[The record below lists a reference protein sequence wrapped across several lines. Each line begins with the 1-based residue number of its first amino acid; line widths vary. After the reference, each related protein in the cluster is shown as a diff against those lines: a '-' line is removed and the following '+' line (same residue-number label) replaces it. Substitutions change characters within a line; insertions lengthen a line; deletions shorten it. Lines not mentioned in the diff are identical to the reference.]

1 MSSISFLQLNLNK
14 CQLAQANLASELTL
28 LNKPFICLLQEPHFN
43 RTQKPSSFNL
53 NSVQCFH
60 GLCTKKLWP
69 RAMIIAAK
77 SLQLSKI
84 TSLTSRDTT
93 TITLHNREEETIITA
108 AYQDIKNN
116 HVVYNIDN
124 CLEKASNLNK
134 PIILG
139 IDSNA
144 HSQLWQCET
153 TNQRGQVF
161 EETIATYGIYVCNT
175 GKKDT
180 YSSTIGK
187 SIIDITLVSSTLV
200 DMVSQWYV
208 SDKSTFS
215 DHKLITFL
223 FSSHKQDPVQTRNYE
238 KANWHLFTSNLEKR
252 YDYKTPVGWSTDTI
266 EKEVNKFNAEIK
278 MALDLAC
285 PLKTIN
291 DKHKPNY
298 WWTTELEVQKA
309 KVDKHHAA
317 WRKFSSYPN
326 TPKANI
332 DEAKKNYVTL
342 KNEYAKMITSAK
354 ANAWQKVLTDNG
366 DIYKLDKLIYRREQN
381 NVSLLRGCSSA
392 KDSLA
397 ALLDNYFPNSSELTE
412 VEEEVANNNWVRN
425 KDLSSINYINLGK
438 VKEAFLDMEPLNAA
452 SDAGIKAIV
461 YQKLPQ
467 RMLSRLTDIYR
478 ACIRLNHTPAQ
489 WCKADVIFL
498 AKNGKTSYDLA
509 SSFRPISKFGI
520 PLKGLEKLV
529 KWEIERTAL
538 KVKPLFKDQHA
549 YSRIKNTET
558 AILRIIDEIEKGL
571 LRKEYTLVV
580 YLDLKGAFNNLNT
593 DEALKA
599 MATRQIDEDITNWYG
614 SFIKKRVITASLL
627 GVKQTRKVD
636 RGTPQGGVLSPLI
649 WNIVMDELL
658 ELLDDGIVIPIAFA
672 DDLTIILRGIDE
684 TILAEQAEKALNKAN
699 EKWLKRYGQEFCPT
713 KCIAVMYTNR
723 RKWIRRPIILKGET
737 IPYKKEA
744 KYLGVI
750 LDSKLKGNSHII
762 KKIGSAKKHLFSY
775 LHAISKTYGPNP
787 RLLKRAYDTI
797 IIPTLLH
804 GCHAFGDQ
812 AQTKNIKAKLSSL
825 NRLACL
831 MMAPVAPTTGTT
843 ALEVLYD
850 IMPLHC
856 LIEQKASEIMARI
869 CDRIPVT
876 WDGLG
881 KLSKN
886 GTIRRWKT
894 RLPKIAKNITI
905 TDMIPKEL
913 YEERNFKVV
922 TNTKRDQFKEEDGI
936 AVYTDGSVLNG
947 KNVGCGIYIVIPN
960 EVSYKVSH
968 RLNDFSTIFQAEV
981 TALKMAAELLTQEER
996 SENTINFY
1004 SDSLSALQ
1012 ALNSLIIKSDTVKSC
1027 MNSLNN
1033 LGRVNKVTVRW
1044 VKAHI
1049 NIEGNEIADSLAK
1062 QGAQAGA
1069 GTIINL
1075 LPTMNRQKACIRE
1088 FYYKKWSNEFVLNK
1102 QARQTKLFF
1111 PKPNKNRSL
1120 ELLNRSR
1127 KDLAMLVMCCTG
1139 HNFLRKHRFLQKQ
1152 IDVSKCRLCDYEE
1165 ESSLHIISHCPAF
1178 ELTRI
1183 MTFSNQELDL
1193 TVVDLDQLLG
1203 FIRNTKI
1210 GRMLSTE
1217 EIQR

>member
-1 MSSISFLQLNLNK
+1 MSCISFLQLNLNK
-14 CQLAQANLASELTL
+14 CQLAQATLAQDLTHF
-28 LNKPFICLLQEPHFN
+28 NKTFICLLHEPHFSRN
-43 RTQKPSSFNL
+43 LKPSSFNL
-53 NSVQCFH
+53 NSVQCFY
-60 GLCTKKLWP
+60 GPSTRKEWP
-69 RAMIIAAK
+69 RAMIVASK
-77 SLQLSKI
+77 SLHLS
-84 TSLTSRDTT
+84 TYQQLTSRDTT
-93 TITLHNREEETIITA
+93 TITLHNKEETLITA
-108 AYQDIKNN
+108 AYQDIKKNID
-116 HVVYNIDN
+116 IDN
-124 CLEKASNLNK
+124 CLIEASNLDK

-144 HSQLWQCET
+144 HSQLWQCDT

-161 EETIATYGIYVCNT
+161 EEIIATHGLYVCNI
-175 GKKDT
+175 GNKVT
-180 YSSTIGK
+180 YSSELGK

-200 DMVSQWYV
+200 DSVSQWSV
-208 SDKSTFS
+208 SDKITFS

-223 FSSHKQDPVQTRNYE
+223 FSSQKQDPVQTRNYE
-238 KANWHLFTSNLEKR
+238 KANWHLFSSNLEKR
-252 YDYKTPVGWSTDTI
+252 FDYKTPVGWSTDII
-266 EKEVNKFNAEIK
+266 EKEVNKFNAELE
-278 MALDLAC
+278 MALDSAC
-285 PLKTIN
+285 PLKTVTG
-291 DKHKPNY
+291 KQKPNY

-317 WRKFSSYPN
+317 WRKLSSYPN
-326 TPKANI
+326 TTKATI

-354 ANAWQKVLTDNG
+354 ANAWQKMLTDNG
-366 DIYKLDKLIYRREQN
+366 DIFKLDKLIYRREQN
-381 NVSLLRGCSSA
+381 NVSLLYGCKSA
-392 KDSLA
+392 SESLA
-397 ALLDNYFPNSSELTE
+397 VLLDNYFPGSSELIE
-412 VEEEVANNNWVRN
+412 VEEEVVNNNWVLN
-425 KDLSSINYINLGK
+425 KDLLSINYINPVK
-438 VKEAFLDMEPLNAA
+438 AKEAFLDMEPLNAA
-452 SDAGIKAIV
+452 NEADIRAIV
-461 YQKLPQ
+461 FQKLPQ

-478 ACIRLNHTPAQ
+478 ACIRLNYTPSQ
-489 WCKADVIFL
+489 WCKANVIFL
-498 AKNGKTSYDLA
+498 AKHGKERYDLA
-509 SSFRPISKFGI
+509 SSFRPISKFCI

-529 KWEIERTAL
+529 KFEIERTSL

-558 AILRIIDEIEKGL
+558 AILRIVDEIEKGL
-571 LRKEYTLVV
+571 LRKEFTLVV
-580 YLDLKGAFNNLNT
+580 FLDLKGAFNNLKT

-599 MATRQIDEDITNWYG
+599 MAIRNLDKDITNWYG

-658 ELLDDGIVIPIAFA
+658 ELLDDGIIIPIAFA

-684 TILAEQAEKALNKAN
+684 TILAEQAEKALNNAN
-699 EKWLKRYGQEFCPT
+699 EKWLKRYGQEFCPH

-762 KKIGSAKKHLFSY
+762 KKIGSAKKHLFAY
-775 LHAISKTYGPNP
+775 LHAISKLYGPNP
-787 RLLKRAYDTI
+787 RLLKLAYNTI
-797 IIPTLLH
+797 VIPTLLH

-850 IMPLHC
+850 LMPLHC

-869 CDRIPVT
+869 CDRIPET

-881 KLSKN
+881 KSSKN
-886 GTIRRWKT
+886 GMIRRWKS
-894 RLPKIAKNITI
+894 RLPKIANNITK
-905 TDMIPKEL
+905 TDRIPKEL
-913 YEERNFKVV
+913 YAERNFKVV
-922 TNTKRDQFKEEDGI
+922 PNTKRDQFKEEDGI

-960 EVSYKVSH
+960 EGSYKVSH

-981 TALKMAAELLTQEER
+981 SALKIAADLLTQEER
-996 SENTINFY
+996 TENTINFY
-1004 SDSLSALQ
+1004 SDSLSSLHALS
-1012 ALNSLIIKSDTVKSC
+1012 SLIIKSATVKSC
-1027 MNSLNN
+1027 MNSLNR

-1049 NIEGNEIADSLAK
+1049 NIEGNEIADALAK

-1069 GTIINL
+1069 GQIINL
-1075 LPTMNRQKACIRE
+1075 LPTGNRQKTCIRK
-1088 FYYKKWSNEFVLNK
+1088 FYYKKWTKEFILAK
-1102 QARQTKLFF
+1102 QDRQTKLFF
-1111 PKPNKNRSL
+1111 SCPNKKRSL

-1139 HNFLRKHRFLQKQ
+1139 HNFLRKHRFLQKR
-1152 IDVSKCRLCDYEE
+1152 IAVRKCRLCEYEE
-1165 ESSLHIISHCPAF
+1165 ESSLHIIAHCPAF
-1178 ELTRI
+1178 ELPRLSS
-1183 MTFSNQELDL
+1183 FSYQELDL
-1193 TVVDLDQLLG
+1193 TQIDLDQLSR
-1203 FIRNTKI
+1203 FIRDTKI
-1210 GRMLSTE
+1210 SRMLTLE
-1217 EIQR
+1217 EIQI